1 MGAVCYD
8 PAQTEP
14 CVSLPEKIGV
24 ISDLHAN
31 FEAMKVALNWLHAN
45 GVDHVIC
52 LGDIIGYNANP
63 VEVTYLTWNRCAFA
77 LKGNHE
83 RYVLGEEAKGVKEE
97 KLEVIHWTREQ
108 LTPQYLDW
116 LKTLP
121 DYHLYDGTFL
131 LAHGSPRDPD
141 EYIFKKEA
149 IKASLDHMAE
159 CYAGIRVCF
168 FGHSHLPMLLARGQV
183 EAKFHDDQPRTIQ
196 LDRNQTYL
204 INPGSIGQPRDGITK
219 TSFGV
224 MDTKRWTFTWVRL
237 DYDYEQTG
245 VRIRDAGLDATLA
258 TRLTRGK

>member
-1 MGAVCYD
+1 MA
-8 PAQTEP
+8 
-14 CVSLPEKIGV
+14 LPERIGV

-31 FEAMKVALNWLHAN
+31 FEALKVATNWLHQY
-45 GVDHVIC
+45 GVDHIIC

-63 VEVTYLTWNRCAFA
+63 IEVTYLTWNRCAFS

-108 LTPQYLDW
+108 LPGQYIEW

-121 DYHLYDGTFL
+121 DYHLHEGSIL

-141 EYIFKKEA
+141 EYIFKKETIQLCLEHMDA
-149 IKASLDHMAE
+149 VYPGIKL
-159 CYAGIRVCF
+159 CF
-168 FGHSHLPMLLARGQV
+168 FGHSHLPMMLAKGKV
-183 EAKFHDDQPRTIQ
+183 EARFPETRTIE
-196 LDRNQTYL
+196 LDRATTYL
-204 INPGSIGQPRDGITK
+204 INPGSIGQPRDGVAK

-224 MDTKRWTFTWVRL
+224 LDTKRWRFTWVRL
-237 DYDYEQTG
+237 DYDFEQTG
-245 VRIRDAGLDATLA
+245 VRIRDAGLDASLA